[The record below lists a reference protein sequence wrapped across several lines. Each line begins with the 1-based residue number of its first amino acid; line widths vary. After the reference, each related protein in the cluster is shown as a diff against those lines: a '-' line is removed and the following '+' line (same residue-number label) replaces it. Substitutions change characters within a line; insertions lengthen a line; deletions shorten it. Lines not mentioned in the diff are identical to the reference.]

1 LFSFD
6 LLLEKI
12 FILGNMSF
20 KMRKK
25 IPIRSIFSSDR

>member
-1 LFSFD
+1 MILIHLVLFSFD

-25 IPIRSIFSSDR
+25 FL